1 VASIYESLLVP
12 GSNKRQVKLRY
23 RTKDNYQICFKAK
36 NAHSVATKLRIREPS
51 EDCALIGL
59 LTWASVMFLEAKDLI
74 KFYVVTTQW
83 CRSRKC

>member
-1 VASIYESLLVP
+1 
-12 GSNKRQVKLRY
+12 
-23 RTKDNYQICFKAK
+23 
-36 NAHSVATKLRIREPS
+36 
-51 EDCALIGL
+51 L